1 MKMKLWIAAAVVFAL
16 GACDQISL
24 SQKAEAPAVEA
35 PAPVAPPT
43 AQEAATIVE
52 RIDTVFASNDPE
64 QTIAL
69 YAPGAVVLSTSTN
82 ELITTREGIAADLTA
97 YAKIQGVSVSNA
109 RQIQVL
115 DADTIVTSSVF
126 TLDFK
131 RNNRPTWQVLRG
143 SQVLQK
149 QADGAW
155 LIASEH
161 LAAAPKVVA
170 ARLPALSGTVAP
182 EQVDAPPIG
191 AAMPNPTAMTPE
203 KK

>member
-1 MKMKLWIAAAVVFAL
+1 MKLNLLLAASAVFAL
-16 GACDQISL
+16 GACDQIGL
-24 SQKAEAPAVEA
+24 SQKAEAPAAEA

-43 AQEAATIVE
+43 AEEAAAIVDK
-52 RIDTVFASNDPE
+52 IDTVFGSNDPA
-64 QTIAL
+64 QTIGL

-82 ELITTREGIAADLTA
+82 DLITTQEGVVADLTE
-97 YAKIQGVSVSNA
+97 YANIQGVSVSNA

-143 SQVLQK
+143 MQVLQK
-149 QADGAW
+149 QPDGAW
-155 LIASEH
+155 LIVSEH

-170 ARLPALSGTVAP
+170 ARLPALEGTIAP
-182 EQVDAPPIG
+182 ENADAPPIG
-191 AAMPNPTAMTPE
+191 TATPAPVE